1 MKFLHIFL
9 IISIGLLTV
18 KSEDEVTEV
27 SDISASSI
35 NDSEK
40 VMKTDDDRIA
50 EVNSI

>member
-1 MKFLHIFL
+1 MKFIHVFL

-18 KSEDEVTEV
+18 KSEDEVTDI

-35 NDSEK
+35 DHSEK
-40 VMKTDDDRIA
+40 VMKTDDRIA